1 MAGLPCRHGDLEG
14 SAAARYASCMRTAA
28 ACLLILAGC
37 ASTSPPPR
45 AGGPISA
52 ELLPLAASSAG
63 FVDVRSGAA
72 RTLRVEPDGSGA
84 RLVLEVPDAAP
95 REIRVA
101 RSATGWVFGS
111 GVEPGTEILRLA
123 ANPGDEWESNGRR
136 VSFDGWERVSA
147 ADAKLAWDA
156 ARISARRGPPE
167 LQHVETWWF
176 VPATGL
182 VRLRSDHGGMFAD
195 ELVRTSR

>member
-1 MAGLPCRHGDLEG
+1 M
-14 SAAARYASCMRTAA
+14 TAD
-28 ACLLILAGC
+28 
-37 ASTSPPPR
+37 
-45 AGGPISA
+45 
-52 ELLPLAASSAG
+52 LLPLTASSAA

-72 RTLRVEPDGSGA
+72 RTLRVEPDGDGA

-95 REIRVA
+95 REISVVRT
-101 RSATGWVFGS
+101 ATGYVFAS
-111 GVEPGTEILRLA
+111 GIEPGTEILRLA
-123 ANPGDEWESNGRR
+123 ANPGDMWESSGRR
-136 VSFDGWERVSA
+136 VSFDGWERVSS
-147 ADAKLAWDA
+147 ADAKSTWDA